1 MKKKRLIFI
10 LAIIAIMA
18 STAISFAANSTTTS
32 VTVTGSTNK
41 MDATAVTVAA
51 DRPSW
56 SPTVNRAGEI
66 TQGELFQIDA
76 TGNASTEI
84 IASLYVTNP
93 DDLAKAYSYLN
104 MTIAVYYEDT
114 TDPLAPVW
122 KELTTSDTALLS
134 LSNGY
139 VTLKL
144 TGREKYRIGVKE
156 GSYYALNT
164 SVAANLAPQF
174 TIDLR

>member
-66 TQGELFQIDA
+66 TQGELFEIDA

-84 IASLYVTNP
+84 IASLYLTNP

-114 TDPLAPVW
+114 TGSTPVW
-122 KELTTSDTALLS
+122 TELTTSGTSLLS

-144 TGREKYRIGVKE
+144 TGQQKYRIGVKE